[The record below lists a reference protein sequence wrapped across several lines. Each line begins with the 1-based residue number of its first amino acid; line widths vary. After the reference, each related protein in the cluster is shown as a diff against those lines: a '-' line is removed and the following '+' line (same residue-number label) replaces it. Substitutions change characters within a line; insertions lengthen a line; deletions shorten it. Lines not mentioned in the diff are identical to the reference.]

1 MKKRILVIFGIIA
14 FFVIVIVLNLKEKG
28 DYKKVEVRRAKIGEI
43 ISKVFAPGEITAEKE
58 VKICSDIIGKV
69 TKVYIKEGQDVEK
82 EAPLFIIDPSRFEA
96 EVEQKK
102 ATLSLVQANFKKA
115 RRYFEKEKKLFEKGL
130 VSKEEFENSEIEL
143 EIAKAG
149 LEEAKSMLKYASSNL
164 NKTNITSPIS
174 GKVIDLNIEEGEIVI
189 TGTMNNPGT
198 VLAKVV
204 DTENMIADVR
214 VNEADIVNLR
224 LNQPAKVFISAFPKR
239 IFNGEVIETGGK
251 ILSLEEKKEFRVKIR
266 IDNPPQGL
274 RPGISCDVEIET
286 AKIDSAIIIPIQ
298 ALVKGENVFVAR
310 ENIAKRIPVQTGI
323 SDGMN
328 IEIKDGVKIGDEVII
343 GPFKTLRTLKDGDKV
358 KKD

>member
-1 MKKRILVIFGIIA
+1 MKKRILIISGIIA
-14 FFVIVIVLNLKEKG
+14 FFVIVIVLNLREKG
-28 DYKKVEVRRAKIGEI
+28 DYKRVEIQRAKVGEI
-43 ISKVFAPGEITAEKE
+43 VSSVFAPGEITAEKE

-82 EAPLFIIDPSRFEA
+82 EALLFIIDPSSFEA

-102 ATLSLVQANFKKA
+102 ASLNLAQANFKKA

-130 VSKEEFENSEIEL
+130 VSREEFENSEIEL

-149 LEEAKSMLKYASSNL
+149 LEEAKSRLKYVISNL

-214 VNEADIVNLR
+214 VNEADIVNIR
-224 LNQPAKVFISAFPKR
+224 LNQRAKIFISAFPKR
-239 IFNGEVIETGGK
+239 NFDGEVIEIGGK
-251 ILSLEEKKEFRVKIR
+251 IPSLEEKREFRIRVR
-266 IDNPPQGL
+266 IDNPPQAL

-286 AKIDSAIIIPIQ
+286 AKIDSAI
-298 ALVKGENVFVAR
+298 
-310 ENIAKRIPVQTGI
+310 
-323 SDGMN
+323 
-328 IEIKDGVKIGDEVII
+328 
-343 GPFKTLRTLKDGDKV
+343 
-358 KKD
+358 